1 MGPNSTLGDVY
12 VLKSSD
18 PRAVANSLAPSD
30 LCPNYHDNSAGDLGT
45 EWNSIY
51 LPSISRRL
59 NKLID
64 GDLNLTDSDVSNFP
78 YLCGFETRIT
88 GSKSPFCDVFTKP
101 ETLRYEYAQALRY
114 YYGNGT

>member
-78 YLCGFETRIT
+78 YLCGFETRMPVPRAPFAT
-88 GSKSPFCDVFTKP
+88 SSPSP
-101 ETLRYEYAQALRY
+101 RR
-114 YYGNGT
+114 